1 MIDAPGAIKLF
12 NAQPSYTPGGSET
25 KAFTYSMLYDLQTLG
40 KVNANITANTPLYAV
55 FSNGN
60 TVSHVAYNAGNTPTM
75 VTFSDKISFSVPPM
89 QISVNGKTISG
100 RTLPKVNGLQISA
113 AGGEN
118 YPFVADQDYHGGMTT
133 PPTHVAINTSGVSN
147 AAPQG
152 IYQKNRYGDFT
163 YSIPGLKAGA
173 SYTVRLH
180 FAETYWT
187 QPAQRIFN
195 VSLNGEQV
203 LSNFDILAAS
213 GGANKA
219 VVKQFTVTANGKIT
233 IQFASVKDN
242 AEVSGIEVLG

>member
-1 MIDAPGAIKLF
+1 
-12 NAQPSYTPGGSET
+12 
-25 KAFTYSMLYDLQTLG
+25 
-40 KVNANITANTPLYAV
+40 
-55 FSNGN
+55 
-60 TVSHVAYNAGNTPTM
+60 
-75 VTFSDKISFSVPPM
+75 M

-100 RTLPKVNGLQISA
+100 RTLPKVNGLLISA

-118 YPFVADQDYHGGMTT
+118 YPFVADQDYLGGMTT
-133 PPTHVAINTSGVSN
+133 PPTNVAINTSGVSN

-163 YSIPGLKAGA
+163 YSIPDLKAGA

-187 QPAQRIFN
+187 QPGQRTFN

-203 LSNFDILAAS
+203 LSNFDILAAA

-233 IQFASVKDN
+233 IQFTSVKDN
-242 AEVSGIEVLG
+242 AQVSGIEVLG